1 MQIKRATLLQHLVA
15 ITLFILAGFYNDF
28 FILSH
33 KNLVIEIIMGFIML
47 LDTASNLI
55 LISIFRLWAS
65 SSIAGDVKIVR
76 VNGGGIK
83 FTLVSDTRRPT
94 YGSLTTSQSIFEQQ
108 EANRLLI
115 KKFDQQ
121 QLQL

>member
-1 MQIKRATLLQHLVA
+1 
-15 ITLFILAGFYNDF
+15 
-28 FILSH
+28 
-33 KNLVIEIIMGFIML
+33 MGFIML
-47 LDTASNLI
+47 LETASNLI

>member
-1 MQIKRATLLQHLVA
+1 VQIKRATLLQHLVA

-65 SSIAGDVKIVR
+65 SSIAGDVIIVR
-76 VNGGGIK
+76 INGGGIK
-83 FTLVSDTRRPT
+83 FTLVSDTIRPA

>member
-1 MQIKRATLLQHLVA
+1 
-15 ITLFILAGFYNDF
+15 
-28 FILSH
+28 
-33 KNLVIEIIMGFIML
+33 ML

-83 FTLVSDTRRPT
+83 FTLFSDTRRTT